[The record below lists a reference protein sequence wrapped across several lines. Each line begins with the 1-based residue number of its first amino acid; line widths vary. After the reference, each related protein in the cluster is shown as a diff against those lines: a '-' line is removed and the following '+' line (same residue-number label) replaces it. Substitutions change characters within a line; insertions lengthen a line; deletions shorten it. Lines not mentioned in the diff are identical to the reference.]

1 MLIDFNQEEGYIK
14 IKNQDDV
21 KYYNFKFEE
30 KQDTEIFANHTLF
43 LKKKNGKYGF
53 VDKQGNVVV
62 DYQYDDATEQ
72 NDYGF
77 AGSKRT
83 ENGVL

>member
-30 KQDTEIFANHTLF
+30 KQGYRNFCKPYIIFKEEKWKIWLC
-43 LKKKNGKYGF
+43 
-53 VDKQGNVVV
+53 
-62 DYQYDDATEQ
+62 
-72 NDYGF
+72 
-77 AGSKRT
+77 
-83 ENGVL
+83 